1 LHRALQAWPEE
12 AILVANTDHQGS
24 RSPGGWQLLPVTAR
38 PRGPV
43 RDAVLSLVTM
53 SLSGYRWW
61 DVSRQLRARGQRA
74 DRERVLAAVTVGV
87 FGVVPPFL
95 LVHRATTMIA
105 AAPARVA
112 AT

>member
-1 LHRALQAWPEE
+1 LQAWPEE
-12 AILVANTDHQGS
+12 AILVANTEHQGS

-38 PRGPV
+38 PRGPM
-43 RDAVLSLVTM
+43 LSLVTR

-61 DVSRQLRARGQRA
+61 DVSRQLRALGQRA
-74 DRERVLAAVTVGV
+74 DPERVLAAVRVGV

-95 LVHRATTMIA
+95 LVRRATMMIA
-105 AAPARVA
+105 AAQARVA

>member
-1 LHRALQAWPEE
+1 MQRALHAWPEE
-12 AILVANTDHQGS
+12 AILVANTEHQGS
-24 RSPGGWQLLPVTAR
+24 RSPGGWRLPVTAR
-38 PRGPV
+38 PRGPM
-43 RDAVLSLVTM
+43 RDAVLSLVTR

-61 DVSRQLRARGQRA
+61 DVSRQLRALGRRA
-74 DRERVLAAVTVGV
+74 VPERVLAAVRVGV

-105 AAPARVA
+105 AAQARVA